1 MYDYACIFKILF
13 CIHVCITNPEFPLHI
28 NMRYIFKDEI
38 TYNVYIYS

>member
-13 CIHVCITNPEFPLHI
+13 CIHVCITNPEFHLHI
-28 NMRYIFKDEI
+28 NMSYIFKDEI